1 MTMEMEMATK
11 KKVKKKI
18 RKKAAKKK
26 VVTKAKRIVVT
37 KHRLAEISA
46 CLEEAQKQLQQAIGK
61 ADALKLAEYEDT
73 RRGYQQIN
81 NASLRVDAAIEE
93 LAR

>member
-26 VVTKAKRIVVT
+26 VATKPKRIVVT
-37 KHRLAEISA
+37 KNRLAEISA
-46 CLEEAQKQLQQAIGK
+46 CLEEAQKQIGQAMSK
-61 ADALKLAEYEDT
+61 ADALKLADHEDT

-81 NASLRVDAAIEE
+81 NAILRVDAAIEE